1 MDKLHIRDCHTQ
13 LRSIRRL
20 ILQLSDD
27 LGDLTVGR
35 GDDDLR
41 AELGEMQDAIT
52 EAEHKMHGFQARL
65 EKLSRG
71 GV

>member
-1 MDKLHIRDCHTQ
+1 MDRFYIRDCYTQ

-35 GDDDLR
+35 GDDALR

-52 EAEHKMHGFQARL
+52 DAEHKMHAFQGRL
-65 EKLSRG
+65 EKLSRE
-71 GV
+71 VV